1 MNPEDH
7 VHLNTN
13 VHTWRLTTST
23 ETEYA
28 IEDTEKES
36 IVIGR
41 NQFLDIQEIRKII
54 ITKFVIIYLIF
65 AVQSKKNFM

>member
-7 VHLNTN
+7 VPLNTN
-13 VHTWRLTTST
+13 VHTWRLTTSM
-23 ETEYA
+23 ETESA

-41 NQFLDIQEIRKII
+41 NQFLDIQETRKII
-54 ITKFVIIYLIF
+54 IIKFVIIYLIF
-65 AVQSKKNFM
+65 AVQSKIFM